1 MNQISPE
8 DQARVDAI
16 ETALLARWPENR
28 IAPTLERIQALV
40 DALGSP
46 QLSYPTIHI
55 GGTNGK
61 TTTSRMVDSLLF
73 SMGLRTGRFTSPHLE
88 TYRERIAINGEP
100 IEPKELIFAYNDIA
114 AYFDFIDSKFDNPVS
129 FFEAVTALAFA
140 AFAEHPIDIGI
151 IEVGMGGEWDATN
164 VVQADVS
171 VITPIGLDH
180 MEYLGDTL
188 VEIAS
193 TKAGIIKEGGFAV
206 LSQQEPE
213 VAVELLRKAAEVGAD
228 VAREGLE
235 YSVLS
240 RAVAIGGQ
248 LVTIQGL
255 KGVYDEIFI
264 PLHGKHQASNAAAAL
279 VAVEVFFGEND
290 LDIDAV
296 REGFAQVKSPG
307 RCEVFH
313 RDPTIILDAA
323 HNPHG
328 SIALVETIESEF
340 TFDEII
346 GVVGVMGDKDA
357 RGILVNIE
365 KFMDSIIVT
374 KNSSHRA
381 LDVSDLEALAIEI
394 FGPDRVYS
402 SPHLDAALEKA
413 LQDSVRPLSD
423 ESLGIVVTGS
433 VVTVGE
439 ARTYIKSKFAG
450 KAEKAERKVGDK

>member
-1 MNQISPE
+1 MKKISAE
-8 DQARVDAI
+8 DQERVDAI
-16 ETALLARWPENR
+16 EAALLARWPENR

-61 TTTSRMVDSLLF
+61 TTTSRMIDSLLF

-100 IEPKELIFAYNDIA
+100 IDPKELIFTYNDIA

-164 VVQADVS
+164 VIKADVS

-180 MEYLGDTL
+180 MEYLGNTL

-206 LSQQEPE
+206 LAQQEPE

-248 LVTIQGL
+248 LLTIQGL

-279 VAVEVFFGEND
+279 VAVEIFFGENE

-296 REGFAQVKSPG
+296 REGFAQVRSPG
-307 RCEVFH
+307 RCEVIH

-346 GVVGVMGDKDA
+346 GVVGVMGDKDV
-357 RGILVNIE
+357 RGILVNFE

-374 KNSSHRA
+374 KNSSSRSME
-381 LDVSDLEALAIEI
+381 VSDLANLAIGI
-394 FGPDRVYS
+394 FGADRVFS
-402 SPHLDAALEKA
+402 APTLESAIKKA
-413 LQDSVRPLSD
+413 IKDLVRPLSD
-423 ESLGIVVTGS
+423 DTLGIVITGS

-439 ARTYIKSKFAG
+439 ARTYIKDKFA
-450 KAEKAERKVGDK
+450 EKDAGER

>member
-61 TTTSRMVDSLLF
+61 TTTSRMIDSLLF

-180 MEYLGDTL
+180 MEYLGNTL
-188 VEIAS
+188 VEIAT

-255 KGVYDEIFI
+255 KDVYDEIFI

-307 RCEVFH
+307 RCEVIH

-340 TFDEII
+340 TFDEIV

-357 RGILVNIE
+357 RGILVNFE

-381 LDVSDLEALAIEI
+381 MDVSDLEALAIEI
-394 FGPDRVYS
+394 FGADRVYS
-402 SPHLDAALEKA
+402 APHLEAALEKA

-439 ARTYIKSKFAG
+439 ARTYIKSKFAP
-450 KAEKAERKVGDK
+450 KKVGDK

>member
-1 MNQISPE
+1 MKKISAE
-8 DQARVDAI
+8 DQERVDAI
-16 ETALLARWPENR
+16 EAALLARWPENR

-40 DALGSP
+40 DALGSH

-61 TTTSRMVDSLLF
+61 TTTSRMIDSLLF

-100 IEPKELIFAYNDIA
+100 IDPKELIFTYNDIA

-164 VVQADVS
+164 VIRADVS

-180 MEYLGDTL
+180 MEYLGNTL

-206 LSQQEPE
+206 LAQQEPE

-248 LVTIQGL
+248 LLTIQGL

-279 VAVEVFFGEND
+279 VAVEIFFGENE

-296 REGFAQVKSPG
+296 REGFAQVRSPG
-307 RCEVFH
+307 RCEVIH

-346 GVVGVMGDKDA
+346 GVVGVMGDKDV
-357 RGILVNIE
+357 RGILVNFE

-374 KNSSHRA
+374 KNSSSRSME
-381 LDVSDLEALAIEI
+381 VSDLANLAIEI
-394 FGPDRVYS
+394 FGADRVFS
-402 SPHLDAALEKA
+402 APTLESAIKKA
-413 LQDSVRPLSD
+413 IKDLVRPLSD
-423 ESLGIVVTGS
+423 DTLGIVITGS

-439 ARTYIKSKFAG
+439 ARTYIKDKFA
-450 KAEKAERKVGDK
+450 EKDAGER